1 MMMENLYETVS
12 TFALKFVV
20 AIIILIIGILVAK
33 IIRTGVQKVLE
44 KREVDVMVSSFVTR
58 LVYYLVV
65 VFVVIAALGNLGVQ
79 TASMIA
85 VFGAA
90 GLAIGLALQGSLAN
104 FAAGFLIL
112 IFRPYKTGDYI
123 EGGGEAGAVERL
135 QVFSTILRT
144 PDNKIITIP
153 NANMLSSNI
162 VNYTHA
168 EKRRI
173 DLTVGI
179 GYDDDMEKARGILM
193 NVLQQHPLVLKDP
206 EPHVAVAELGDNSV
220 NLIVRPWVKT
230 EDYWTVH
237 AEITEQIKNQLDKHG
252 FSIPYPQQD
261 VHLYKHE

>member
-1 MMMENLYETVS
+1 MVENLYETVS
-12 TFALKFVV
+12 AFAIKLIV
-20 AIIILIIGILVAK
+20 AIIILIVGIWVSR
-33 IIRTGVQKVLE
+33 IIRMGVQKVLV
-44 KREVDVMVSSFVTR
+44 KREVDALVSSFVTR
-58 LVYYLVV
+58 LVYYLII

-79 TASMIA
+79 TASLIA

-112 IFRPYKTGDYI
+112 LFKPYKTGDYI

-144 PDNKIITIP
+144 SDNKIIIIP
-153 NANMLSSNI
+153 NANMLSGNI
-162 VNYTHA
+162 VNNNQ
-168 EKRRI
+168 KNRRV

-193 NVLQQHPLVLKDP
+193 DMLKQHPLVLKDP
-206 EPHVAVAELGDNSV
+206 EPQVAVAELGDNSV
-220 NLIVRPWVKT
+220 NLTIRPWVKR

-237 AEITEQIKNQLDKHG
+237 AEITEQIKLQLDKHG